1 MADLISNA
9 IAAVDKKSRETR
21 RAPAR
26 LDTAA
31 RLFGYI
37 VLAPIILV
45 GIVYA
50 GIALYSTFGWLATT
64 PLWAAAIIVL
74 LFLIYL

>member
-9 IAAVDKKSRETR
+9 IAALDKKSERVR
-21 RAPAR
+21 RSLAR
-26 LDTAA
+26 LDTGA

-50 GIALYSTFGWLATT
+50 VITVHSTFGWLAAT
-64 PLWAAAIIVL
+64 PLWAAGIIIL
-74 LFLIYL
+74 LFLIFF